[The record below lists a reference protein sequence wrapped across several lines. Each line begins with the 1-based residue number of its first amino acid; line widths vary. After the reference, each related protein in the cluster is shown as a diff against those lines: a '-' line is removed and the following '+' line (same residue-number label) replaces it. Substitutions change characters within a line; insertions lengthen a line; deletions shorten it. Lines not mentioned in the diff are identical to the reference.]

1 MEVIDAKE
9 CILGRLATEV
19 AKRGLNGENIIIV
32 NSEFAVISGKKE
44 AIFKKYLE
52 RRQRG
57 TPQHGPFFPSR
68 PDMIVRRAI
77 RGMISY
83 KTKRGR
89 EAFKKIKVFIGI
101 PEEYKN
107 MELKKVGKQIDK
119 LKCDFVFVHEL
130 SKFLGNRNNE

>member
-1 MEVIDAKE
+1 MEVIDAKG

-19 AKRGLNGENIIIV
+19 AKKALSGENIIIV
-32 NSEFAVISGKKE
+32 NSKFAVISGKKKS
-44 AIFKKYLE
+44 IFKKYLE

-68 PDMIVRRAI
+68 PEMIVRRAI

-83 KTKRGR
+83 KTERGK
-89 EAFKKIKVFIGI
+89 EAFKRIKVFSGV
-101 PEEYKN
+101 PDEYKN
-107 MELKKVGKQIDK
+107 MELKNVGRQIDK

-130 SKFLGNRNNE
+130 SKFLGNKNNE